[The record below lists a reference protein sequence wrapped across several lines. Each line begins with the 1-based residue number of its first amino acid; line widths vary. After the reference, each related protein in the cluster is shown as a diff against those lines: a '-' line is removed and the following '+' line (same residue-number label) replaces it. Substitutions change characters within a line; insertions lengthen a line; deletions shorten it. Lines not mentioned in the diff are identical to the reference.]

1 MNNNEIKRV
10 CILINEWMLDFKTA
24 IGSVPTEYVP
34 FSNSKATKNDFAS
47 LILEIRAS
55 LDFFFD
61 NPSFNATGINSEK
74 MEFLKIVSNKS
85 IDDDIIKKINWQMNK
100 IQKYNK
106 KIWSVKYN
114 KYIYKNYNYHN

>member
-1 MNNNEIKRV
+1 
-10 CILINEWMLDFKTA
+10 
-24 IGSVPTEYVP
+24 
-34 FSNSKATKNDFAS
+34 
-47 LILEIRAS
+47 
-55 LDFFFD
+55 
-61 NPSFNATGINSEK
+61 

-114 KYIYKNYNYHN
+114 KYIYKNNNYHN